1 MRHLTLSIAF
11 LLASFTMLYA
21 QQDNSG
27 GSGHNSHNSSVRGCL
42 GGAAGNYTLTSGDT
56 TYELVGNEELL
67 SKLTGKEVKITGP
80 KGSATDIPPGMA
92 GQTGE
97 ATSNPTAGAAP
108 TIKVM
113 VATIISD
120 HCGK

>member
-1 MRHLTLSIAF
+1 MRHVTLTIAL

-21 QQDNSG
+21 QDNSG
-27 GSGHNSHNSSVRGCL
+27 GSGHNSRNSSVRGCL

-67 SKLTGKEVKITGP
+67 SKLTGKEVKITFP
-80 KGSATDIPPGMA
+80 KGSATDIPPGTA
-92 GQTGE
+92 GQSGE
-97 ATSNPTAGAAP
+97 TTSNPIAGTAP

-113 VATIISD
+113 MATVISD